1 MKKIQITN
9 LMKKIGNILIEGFE
23 GKNLTVKQ
31 LNKKVAEMQEIKELH
46 ETSFEYAENSNE
58 NIADGNY
65 LWCDLKGDYEGSIER
80 NG

>member
-31 LNKKVAEMQEIKELH
+31 LNKKVAEREVEYTLLNDCELSYESLGEKIVLSKEGDKYVQEI
-46 ETSFEYAENSNE
+46 
-58 NIADGNY
+58 
-65 LWCDLKGDYEGSIER
+65 
-80 NG
+80 